1 MMNGS
6 NASSLLTAMLNQAWT
21 AQAGTSGGKT
31 NPSNAGN
38 FFPTRLFLAFFTA
51 APTVSTASGSEGNVT
66 AYSEPTCGGEGE
78 SGSYA
83 RAELTALGTQ
93 GNKILAPATMISQKI
108 GIYDDPSD
116 VSPSSTITRW
126 VAQILN
132 SNEVIMFP
140 YTGEADEAHSG
151 YDAPITH
158 FGIFSQQTGG
168 TPIFWGPLES
178 SVTVGANVIPVVL
191 KGKFQVTLG

>member
-6 NASSLLTAMLNQAWT
+6 NSASLLTALLNQAWT
-21 AQAGTSGGKT
+21 ASSGSTGAKT
-31 NPSNAGN
+31 NPSNSGAY
-38 FFPTRLFLAFFTA
+38 FPTRLYLAFFTA
-51 APTVSTASGSEGNVT
+51 APSVSSEAGSEGNVT
-66 AYSEPTCGGEGE
+66 AYSEPTCGGAGE

-83 RAELTALGTQ
+83 RAELTALGPQ
-93 GNKILAPATMISQKI
+93 GNKILASVTRISQKI

-132 SNEVIMFP
+132 SNEIIMFP
-140 YTGEADEAHSG
+140 YTGESDEAHSG
-151 YDAPITH
+151 YNAPITH

-178 SVTVGANVIPVVL
+178 SVTVGPNVIPVIL
-191 KGKFQVTLG
+191 KGKFEVTLG